1 MYLSDVTASDF
12 QWNCRSIINTTRIV
26 PHFKHENFS
35 IFIMNFFLPIDPV
48 EMKRKSQ

>member
-1 MYLSDVTASDF
+1 MYLSEVTASVF
-12 QWNCRSIINTTRIV
+12 QWNCRSIINTTIIV

-35 IFIMNFFLPIDPV
+35 IFIMNFFLLVDPV

>member
-1 MYLSDVTASDF
+1 MYLSEVTASVF
-12 QWNCRSIINTTRIV
+12 QWNCTSIINTTITV

-35 IFIMNFFLPIDPV
+35 IFIMNFFLLVDPV